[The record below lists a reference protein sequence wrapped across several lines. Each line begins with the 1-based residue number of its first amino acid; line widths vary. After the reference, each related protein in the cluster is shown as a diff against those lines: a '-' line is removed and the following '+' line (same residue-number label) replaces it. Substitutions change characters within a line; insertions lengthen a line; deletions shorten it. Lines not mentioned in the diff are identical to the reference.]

1 SRSSGPTF
9 ETSKGAALR
18 SGIGAA
24 EPLRAGNPAIEGP
37 PLPPEPPVSWGQ
49 VPAKAVPFP
58 AYETKPQRFRD
69 DREAGFCA
77 DARGSPAGD
86 GRLGMPLEKEKK
98 AEVISA
104 SRRHERDSGSSE
116 VQIAILT
123 ERVRH
128 LTEHLQTAPKDFSTR
143 RGLLRMVGKR
153 SALLR

>member
-1 SRSSGPTF
+1 
-9 ETSKGAALR
+9 
-18 SGIGAA
+18 
-24 EPLRAGNPAIEGP
+24 
-37 PLPPEPPVSWGQ
+37 
-49 VPAKAVPFP
+49 
-58 AYETKPQRFRD
+58 
-69 DREAGFCA
+69 
-77 DARGSPAGD
+77 
-86 GRLGMPLEKEKK
+86 MPLEKEKK

-153 SALLR
+153 SALLRYLARTDAPRYSALIARLGIRR